1 MTILICGA
9 SGILGKELANLFDKL
24 NVLYIGTYNNNKI
37 KNGIKIDFF
46 NLNEIKEIMI
56 NNGIK
61 ICINCIVERQ
71 LEICEGDWN
80 KIKKTNIDITNNL
93 SKISKILNI
102 HFIHISTDYVFDGKN
117 APYFPRDQ
125 TNPLQNYGISKL
137 ISEHKVLANCVNY
150 TIIRVPVLYT
160 NDMKSLEDS
169 AVTLIGKKILNRT
182 ELYKEDNF
190 SIRRPTYIP
199 DFCLFIYDFIK
210 VPKIGTFHFCNP
222 HDKVTKFEIA
232 SKIAYFL
239 NKKLNIT
246 PINEEPQD
254 GAERPKDTFLKDDK
268 YNIFDYKFTELSKG
282 LEFCF
287 SKLYHPKLEI
297 NNNTNVNNVFFLID
311 LDGTLIDTEK
321 LHFNAYKDALKTV
334 ENFNLTYE
342 EYNYIS
348 CNEGI
353 EKHLI
358 KTFGMENKCKIKIL
372 KNQILQSS
380 ENIEIIK
387 NADIFIDWLDKYN
400 INHVVVTN
408 TSLENVNFFK
418 SKVPILNKIKNW
430 ITRHDYT
437 NAKPDSEC
445 YELAK
450 KMYYKNEKYIIGIEN
465 TLVGYN
471 SIKNITECVYII
483 TNKNEHDYDEIKNK
497 DVYIINDFLD
507 IISIN

>member
-9 SGILGKELANLFDKL
+9 SGILGKELANLFDSL
-24 NVLYIGTYNNNKI
+24 NISYIGTYNNNKI
-37 KNGIKIDFF
+37 KNGVKINFF

-56 NNGIK
+56 KNNIK

-93 SKISKILNI
+93 SKISKELYVY
-102 HFIHISTDYVFDGKN
+102 FIHISTDYVFDGKN
-117 APYFPRDQ
+117 APYFPTDQ

-137 ISEHKVLANCVNY
+137 ISENKVLSNCINY

-160 NDMKSLEDS
+160 NTIKSIEDS
-169 AVTLIGKKILNRT
+169 AVTLIGKKILNRI
-182 ELYKEDNF
+182 EVYKEDNF

-210 VPKIGTFHFCNP
+210 LPRVGIYHFCNP
-222 HDKVTKFEIA
+222 YDKVTKFEIA

-239 NKKLNIT
+239 NKKINIT

-254 GAERPKDTFLKDDK
+254 GAERPKDTFLKDNK

-282 LEFCF
+282 LELCF

-297 NNNTNVNNVFFLID
+297 NNNINANNVFFLID

-321 LHFNAYKDALKTV
+321 THFNAYRDTLKTLY
-334 ENFNLTYE
+334 NFELIYK
-342 EYNYIS
+342 EYTYIS
-348 CNEGI
+348 SNKGIDNYLNKRFGI
-353 EKHLI
+353 EG
-358 KTFGMENKCKIKIL
+358 KTKIKIL
-372 KNQILQSS
+372 KNQILQST

-387 NADIFIDWLDKYN
+387 NADIFINWLDKFN
-400 INHVVVTN
+400 INHAVVTN
-408 TSLENVNFFK
+408 TSLENVKFFK
-418 SKVPILNKIKNW
+418 SRVPILNKIKNW
-430 ITRHDYT
+430 ITRNDYV

-445 YELAK
+445 YQLAK
-450 KMYYKNEKYIIGIEN
+450 QLYYKNEQYIIGIEN
-465 TLVGYN
+465 TIVGYN

-483 TNKNEHDYDEIKNK
+483 TNQNEYGYNEIKNK

-507 IISIN
+507 IVL

>member
-9 SGILGKELANLFDKL
+9 SGILGKELAILFDKL
-24 NVLYIGTYNNNKI
+24 NVLYIGTYNNNEI
-37 KNGIKIDFF
+37 KNGVKINFF
-46 NLNEIKEIMI
+46 NLNEIRDVITK
-56 NNGIK
+56 NNIK

-93 SKISKILNI
+93 SKISKELDIY
-102 HFIHISTDYVFDGKN
+102 FIHISTDYVFDGKN
-117 APYFPRDQ
+117 APYFPTDQ

-160 NDMKSLEDS
+160 NNIKSIEDS
-169 AVTLIGKKILNRT
+169 AVTLIGKKILNRI
-182 ELYKEDNF
+182 EVFKEDNF
-190 SIRRPTYIP
+190 SIRRPIYIP

-210 VPKIGTFHFCNP
+210 VPKIGIYHFCNP
-222 HDKVTKFEIA
+222 YDKVTKFEIA
-232 SKIAYFL
+232 STIAYLL

-254 GAERPKDTFLKDDK
+254 GAERPKDTFLKDNK
-268 YNIFDYKFTELSKG
+268 YNIFDYKFTELLKG
-282 LEFCF
+282 LELCF

-297 NNNTNVNNVFFLID
+297 NNQTNTNNLFFLID
-311 LDGTLIDTEK
+311 LDGTLIDTDK
-321 LHFNAYKDALKTV
+321 THFIAYRDSLISMY
-334 ENFNLTYE
+334 NINLTHD
-342 EYNYIS
+342 EYKFILS
-348 CNEGI
+348 NEGI
-353 EKHLI
+353 DNYLI
-358 KTFGMENKCKIKIL
+358 KTFGIEDKCKIKIL
-372 KNQILQSS
+372 KNQILQTT

-387 NADIFIDWLDKYN
+387 NADIFIDWLDKFN

-418 SKVPILNKIKNW
+418 SRVPILNKIKNW
-430 ITRHDYT
+430 ITRESYV
-437 NAKPDSEC
+437 NAKPHSEC

-450 KMYYKNEKYIIGIEN
+450 QMYYKNEQYIIGVEN
-465 TLVGYN
+465 TIVGYN
-471 SIKNITECVYII
+471 SIKNITECIYII
-483 TNKNEHDYDEIKNK
+483 TNKNEYDYNEIKSK

-507 IISIN
+507 IMA